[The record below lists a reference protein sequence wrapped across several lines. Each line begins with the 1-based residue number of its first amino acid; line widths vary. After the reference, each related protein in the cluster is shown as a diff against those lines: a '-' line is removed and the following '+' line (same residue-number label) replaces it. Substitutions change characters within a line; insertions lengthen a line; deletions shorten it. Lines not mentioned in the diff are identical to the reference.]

1 LTEQIEQAV
10 AERAGVSIAVEDS
23 GGRLILSG
31 RVDTTGAKQAAED
44 VARTLA
50 GERRIDNDLE
60 VEQVVPVEVSD
71 FHVGDAPAVA
81 VPESVEEI
89 RDMGAE
95 IDADIT
101 GREVST
107 SALEMSGVDLAEE
120 GESTTFPPTDP
131 VLTSDVHGN
140 VQVLG
145 GFTPTSTA
153 DVGVAPSASDAQLGD
168 EAIAEA
174 VVRELREDAM
184 TTALRID
191 VQVREGVV
199 YLRGSVE
206 GMEDAS
212 AAEEVASRVPG
223 VTNVV
228 EELRVR
234 QV

>member
-1 LTEQIEQAV
+1 LTEQIEHAV
-10 AERAGVSIAVEDS
+10 ADRAGVSVAVEDS
-23 GGRLILSG
+23 GGRLILRG
-31 RVDTTGAKQAAED
+31 RVDTAEARQAAED

-50 GERRIDNDLE
+50 GDRRIDNDLE
-60 VEQVVPVEVSD
+60 VEQVVPMEVSD
-71 FHVGDAPAVA
+71 FHGGDAPAA
-81 VPESVEEI
+81 ALPESVEEI

-95 IDADIT
+95 IDPDIT

-107 SALEMSGVDLAEE
+107 STLEMSGVDLAEE

-145 GFTPTSTA
+145 GFSPTSTA
-153 DVGVAPSASDAQLGD
+153 AVGVAPSASDAQLGD

-174 VVRELREDAM
+174 VVRELREDAA
-184 TTALRID
+184 TTALRIH

-212 AAEEVASRVPG
+212 AAEGVASRVPG